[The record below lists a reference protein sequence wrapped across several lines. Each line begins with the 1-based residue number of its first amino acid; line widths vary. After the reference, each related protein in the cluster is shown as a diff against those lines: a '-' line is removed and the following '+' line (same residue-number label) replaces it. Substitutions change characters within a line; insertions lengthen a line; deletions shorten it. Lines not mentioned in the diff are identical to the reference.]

1 MIRIGLFHGD
11 PGVTVANIAKA
22 KALVEEGGDWERR
35 NRLKVYEGFHL
46 LSVRDFKAGGE
57 LLLDALSTFTATEL
71 VDYHQFIMLTVLSN
85 TLALPRPD
93 LKKKVINSP
102 EVLQVLD
109 EIPHIGEQATALYN
123 CDYAGFFR
131 ALADVE
137 QTHLL
142 TSRVLAPHA
151 RFYVREMRIIAYAQ
165 LLESYRSLT
174 LDNMA
179 LAFGVSP
186 SFIDE
191 ELSRFIA
198 SGRLPAV
205 IDRVQG
211 VVETR
216 RPDFL
221 SGSYG
226 KLLKDG
232 DLVLNSLQRLSRQ
245 VL

>member
-1 MIRIGLFHGD
+1 M
-11 PGVTVANIAKA
+11 
-22 KALVEEGGDWERR
+22 
-35 NRLKVYEGFHL
+35 
-46 LSVRDFKAGGE
+46 
-57 LLLDALSTFTATEL
+57 
-71 VDYHQFIMLTVLSN
+71 
-85 TLALPRPD
+85 
-93 LKKKVINSP
+93 
-102 EVLQVLD
+102 LQVVD
-109 EIPHIGEQATALYN
+109 EIPHIGTYTSSLYD
-123 CDYAGFFR
+123 CDYARFFQ

-151 RFYVREMRIIAYAQ
+151 RYYVREMRIIAYAQ

-179 LAFGVSP
+179 QAFGVSAA
-186 SFIDE
+186 FIDA

-211 VVETR
+211 IVETR
-216 RPDFL
+216 RPDSL

-226 KLLKDG
+226 RLLKDG

>member
-1 MIRIGLFHGD
+1 
-11 PGVTVANIAKA
+11 
-22 KALVEEGGDWERR
+22 
-35 NRLKVYEGFHL
+35 
-46 LSVRDFKAGGE
+46 
-57 LLLDALSTFTATEL
+57 
-71 VDYHQFIMLTVLSN
+71 
-85 TLALPRPD
+85 
-93 LKKKVINSP
+93 
-102 EVLQVLD
+102 
-109 EIPHIGEQATALYN
+109 
-123 CDYAGFFR
+123 
-131 ALADVE
+131 
-137 QTHLL
+137 
-142 TSRVLAPHA
+142 
-151 RFYVREMRIIAYAQ
+151 MRIIGYAQ

-179 LAFGVSP
+179 QAFGVS
-186 SFIDE
+186 SNFIDA

-205 IDRVQG
+205 IDRVSLMYMHSPHACSSILRASLFLIQVAG

-232 DLVLNSLQRLSRQ
+232 DLLLNSLQRLSRT